1 VTREV
6 RDTSTGGSEIRLEVD
21 VAAPVEQTW
30 AAATDWDHQGEWMLG
45 TTVRGT
51 VNDGR
56 GVGGGIR
63 AATGLGPFA
72 VVDTMRITGWDPPH
86 GAYVEHLGRIV
97 RGTGAFEVTERPGGS
112 TFVWSE
118 RLDLPLGAVG
128 RLGFRLVRPVFGY
141 GLRLSLRRFAVWT
154 ERHPGSVAPEV

>member
-1 VTREV
+1 MSATV
-6 RDTSTGGSEIRLEVD
+6 RDTSPGGSHLRLEVD
-21 VAAPVEQTW
+21 VAAPVERTW

-97 RGTGAFEVTERPGGS
+97 RGTAAFEVTDRPGGS

-118 RLDLPLGAVG
+118 QLELPLGALG
-128 RLGFRLVRPVFGY
+128 RLGWRLFRPAFVL
-141 GLRLSLRRFAVWT
+141 GLTLSLRRFAGWA
-154 ERHPGSVAPEV
+154 ERHPGSVGPGV